1 VGIFKGKIM
10 SNTKP
15 VGVAYSD
22 PDLSGGTIE
31 NTPIGASVPNSVVG
45 TTVYAT
51 TEIGY
56 GTAAEGAVTQLTD
69 KSTGVTL
76 NKSAGRITMNNAA
89 LAGATAVSFILTN
102 SLISTNDTIIV
113 CVSSNTTGSAAG
125 AYTTYV
131 SYLAAGSALI
141 TLRNLTAST
150 SYSEAVIINYAIIHG
165 Q

>member
-1 VGIFKGKIM
+1 M
-10 SNTKP
+10 SNTQA

-22 PDLSGGTIE
+22 PEFT
-31 NTPIGASVPNSVVG
+31 TCYASQ
-45 TTVYAT
+45 
-51 TEIGY
+51 EIGY
-56 GTAAEGAVTQLTD
+56 STAAQGTVTQATD

-89 LAGATAVSFILTN
+89 LAAGAAVSFVLTN
-102 SLISTNDTIIV
+102 NLISINDTIVV
-113 CVSSNTTGSAAG
+113 CVSSNTTGSALG

-141 TLRNLTAST
+141 TLRNLTAAT

>member
-1 VGIFKGKIM
+1 M
-10 SNTKP
+10 SNS
-15 VGVAYSD
+15 VAIGVAYSD
-22 PDLSGGTIE
+22 PEFT
-31 NTPIGASVPNSVVG
+31 TCYASQ
-45 TTVYAT
+45 
-51 TEIGY
+51 EIGY
-56 GTAAEGAVTQLTD
+56 STAAQGTVTQLTD

-89 LAGATAVSFILTN
+89 LAGGAVVSFTLTN

-125 AYTTYV
+125 AYTAYV
-131 SYLAAGSALI
+131 SYLSAGTALI
-141 TLRNLTAST
+141 SLRNLSGT

>member
-1 VGIFKGKIM
+1 M
-10 SNTKP
+10 PNTKP
-15 VGVAYSD
+15 VGVAFQD
-22 PDLSGGTIE
+22 PDLSGGTMD
-31 NTPIGASVPNSVVG
+31 NTPIGNTTPSSVVG

-56 GTAAEGAVTQLTD
+56 GTAAEGTVTQLTD
-69 KSTGVTL
+69 KATGVTL

-89 LAGATAVSFILTN
+89 LAGGAVASFILTN

-125 AYTTYV
+125 AYITYI
-131 SYLAAGSALI
+131 SYLSAGTALI
-141 TLRNLTAST
+141 SLRNLSAT